1 MSLPEPTE
9 ILSKIEQFQAEIT
22 NEQNIFDEANI
33 SRKLLQED
41 IEKKQIELESL
52 KEHWQEQDN
61 DALKSLA
68 KLWQQQEGIKRQLS
82 DWSENGIKKAI
93 EEQTTT
99 LKTQLNEIES
109 KYEDISSE
117 ISEREKFN
125 LFLQGNIDLMDQDTI
140 AAFSQLVGEDDK
152 QELLKENSQD
162 IADLNAMITDLEKE
176 HESLTKQEQKL
187 KGYSLADNLAYDIE
201 LQKLFEERQTDITK
215 KIDNIVSQQDDS
227 ELKKQYENVKLQEE
241 AIKLI
246 QNQIEEKN
254 QIIKQT
260 EQKKEELFTKLEQ
273 LQRES
278 SIPPFHPKQEG
289 EEIVS
294 QYPIL
299 QERTNDVIASI
310 KHQIELN
317 KLNVLIEQQGDKINI
332 EKDRADSLAQQ
343 LEKLTLSTNKAI
355 EGNLIV
361 IKELQENIKRLE
373 KKERQFIIPQG
384 SSWADE
390 LKEGG
395 EPSEFVQLED
405 QIGELT
411 KKNDD
416 LKANLE
422 TLSAEKDEK
431 LKVAEEGYKNELSK
445 QSEQI
450 TAGVVELQEASEK
463 LLQLETQLTSEQQ
476 EKQKELE
483 GKQKIVEELQE
494 SLLVESNNSK
504 ELQAKLGELATDNS
518 KLQDELKVEKED
530 HKAELNR
537 QLAGL
542 QAENR
547 ELSNLG
553 AQLQSQQQEKQ
564 KELGESQQI
573 VKELQKSLSVEQ
585 QKFVEKSNQAENLQT
600 QMGELINAQQQF
612 ATKLEEA
619 KNQLEALSA
628 NKDLEYNK
636 LNAEKEK
643 HKEELNRQLAELQ
656 AAKEELSNLQTQLRL
671 EQQGRRS

>member
-9 ILSKIEQFQAEIT
+9 ILSKIDQFQAEIT
-22 NEQNIFDEANI
+22 NEQNIFDEANRV
-33 SRKLLQED
+33 RKLLQED

-61 DALKSLA
+61 DELKSLT

-109 KYEDISSE
+109 KCKGIRTE
-117 ISEREKFN
+117 IGAREKFN
-125 LFLQGNIDLMDQDTI
+125 LFLHGNIGSMDQGTI
-140 AAFSQLVGEDDK
+140 AAFSQLVGEGDK

-187 KGYSLADNLAYDIE
+187 KDYSLADNLAYDTG

-241 AIKLI
+241 EIKLI

-260 EQKKEELFTKLEQ
+260 KQKEEELFAKLEQ
-273 LQRES
+273 LQQES
-278 SIPPFHPKQEG
+278 SIPQFSSKQER
-289 EEIVS
+289 EEIVN

-299 QERTNDVIASI
+299 QERANDIAASI
-310 KHQIELN
+310 ERQIELN
-317 KLNVLIEQQGDKINI
+317 KLNDLIKQQGDKINI

-343 LEKLTLSTNKAI
+343 LEKLTLSTNKEI

-422 TLSAEKDEK
+422 ALETLSAEKDEK
-431 LKVAEEGYKNELSK
+431 LKVAEEGYKKELSE

-476 EKQKELE
+476 KRQEELE
-483 GKQKIVEELQE
+483 GKQQELNKSQEEL
-494 SLLVESNNSK
+494 
-504 ELQAKLGELATDNS
+504 LGAIE
-518 KLQDELKVEKED
+518 
-530 HKAELNR
+530 ELNKTKK
-537 QLAGL
+537 LY
-542 QAENR
+542 E
-547 ELSNLG
+547 
-553 AQLQSQQQEKQ
+553 
-564 KELGESQQI
+564 
-573 VKELQKSLSVEQ
+573 
-585 QKFVEKSNQAENLQT
+585 EKSNQAENLQT
-600 QMGELINAQQQF
+600 QMGEL
-612 ATKLEEA
+612 TKVYGDL
-619 KNQLEALSA
+619 KNEI
-628 NKDLEYNK
+628 KV
-636 LNAEKEK
+636 EKEK

-656 AAKEELSNLQTQLRL
+656 AAKEELLNLQTQLRL